1 MNSFLLLCDVFSFV
15 FWKKLKR
22 QKNLSKLTDLK
33 KKDFLPVPHWRVHP
47 MLVNVANLKS
57 AGVGTGLREAGQGV
71 QGRGKGWACYPFL

>member
-1 MNSFLLLCDVFSFV
+1 MKQNFGGFI
-15 FWKKLKR
+15 KK
-22 QKNLSKLTDLK
+22 K